1 MMRAAAWFLRVIFA
15 AVIGVAILLLAFRGA
30 AALRESQTPASAAP
44 QTGRF
49 VRAADIDMFVQE
61 AGPPDGIP
69 VVLIH
74 GTGAWS
80 EIWRETMNALAAAGF
95 HAVAL
100 DMPPFGFSQRPPK
113 ASYGDDAQA
122 RRILGALDSLG
133 LTSAVL

>member
-1 MMRAAAWFLRVIFA
+1 MRAAAWFLRVIFA
-15 AVIGVAILLLAFRGA
+15 GVIGVAILLLAFRGA

-80 EIWRETMNALAAAGF
+80 EIWRAALSTRA
-95 HAVAL
+95 HSS
-100 DMPPFGFSQRPPK
+100 DR
-113 ASYGDDAQA
+113 
-122 RRILGALDSLG
+122 
-133 LTSAVL
+133 